1 MVTDKMLTAEEQ
13 ARLEEIARS
22 VGLKSSA
29 LADIILQT
37 FLQEEGGSVFSGTW
51 KRGDTDRRKGR
62 RIVVQWPFK
71 SALAKIDGNEFESF
85 EHPEGPSYRK
95 MPDGDFLG
103 YPRLEK
109 EEIKHESLKGGL
121 DEALAATRKGRIVVL
136 FEHEEYRK
144 FLSAIQS
151 KHGTLDPGFISQIAH
166 EAIMNWVQR
175 VERGNGP

>member
-1 MVTDKMLTAEEQ
+1 MLTAEEK

-51 KRGDTDRRKGR
+51 RRGDTDRRKGR

-109 EEIKHESLKGGL
+109 EEIR
-121 DEALAATRKGRIVVL
+121 LAATRKGRIVVL

-144 FLSAIQS
+144 FLSAIKS

-175 VERGNGP
+175 VEESITPG